1 MSSLIKGFEK
11 LSEKDK
17 LATIL
22 CPKTIE
28 TAICVSKYL
37 GIISDTRKKIDQGLS
52 DDMLGIYAKH

>member
-37 GIISDTRKKIDQGLS
+37 GIISDTRKKIDLVLS
-52 DDMLGIYAKH
+52 DDMS